1 MPDLDYLKNIQFNF
15 DIKKDVPEL
24 FTRTILLQAETIG
37 LRKFIADNFSAVLE
51 KTEKQISEEIDALV
65 ESAEKELWAQLVAK
79 RGE

>member
-24 FTRTILLQAETIG
+24 FARTILLQAETIG

-51 KTEKQISEEIDALV
+51 KTEKQISEEIGDLV
-65 ESAEKELWAQLVAK
+65 ESVEKELWAQLVAK

>member
-1 MPDLDYLKNIQFNF
+1 MSDSDYLKNIQFNF

-24 FTRTILLQAETIG
+24 FTRTILLQAETIS

-65 ESAEKELWAQLVAK
+65 ESAEKELWAQLVVK